1 MTGFDILVLVVVGLA
16 ATYGF
21 LRGFVQEAIS
31 LFAGAVAIFAI
42 HTLHTPLADVL
53 TPHIGT
59 ESGASVLAFFLLLL
73 VPYVLV
79 RAVAR
84 YLGSASRASALA
96 PVDRVLGFGFG
107 AVKGTL
113 IIVLGYSVLILAYD
127 TVWGPKGRPGWITH
141 SRTYN
146 FIDASSEAL
155 VKMISKRRRDAAD
168 ERAKE
173 QDDSASPAPVATRSP
188 TSHATK
194 RKAHHTAD

>member
-1 MTGFDILVLVVVGLA
+1 MTGFDILVLVVVGFA
-16 ATYGF
+16 ATFGF

-31 LFAGAVAIFAI
+31 LFAGVVAIVAI
-42 HTLHTPLADVL
+42 HSLHTPLAQVL
-53 TPHIGT
+53 MPHIGT
-59 ESGASVLAFFLLLL
+59 ESGASVLAFFLLLI

-79 RAVAR
+79 KGVAK
-84 YLGSASRASALA
+84 YLGTASRASALA

-113 IIVLGYSVLILAYD
+113 IIVLGYSVLVLAYD
-127 TVWGPKGRPGWITH
+127 TIWGPKGRPGWITH

-155 VKMISKRRRDAAD
+155 VKMISQRRRDAAE

-173 QDDSASPAPVATRSP
+173 DDEPVAKP
-188 TSHATK
+188 TPKASSHAAK
-194 RKAHHTAD
+194 RKVHRTVD

>member
-16 ATYGF
+16 ATFGF

-31 LFAGAVAIFAI
+31 LFAGAVAIVAI
-42 HTLHTPLADVL
+42 HTLHTPLAEVL

-59 ESGASVLAFFLLLL
+59 ESGASVLAFFLLLI

-84 YLGSASRASALA
+84 YLGTASRASALA

-127 TVWGPKGRPGWITH
+127 TIWGPKGRPGWITH

-146 FIDASSEAL
+146 FIDASSEAM
-155 VKMISKRRRDAAD
+155 VKMISQRRREAAEDRAKDEAEPSPKPTTHARRKTHRAAD
-168 ERAKE
+168 
-173 QDDSASPAPVATRSP
+173 
-188 TSHATK
+188 
-194 RKAHHTAD
+194 

>member
-16 ATYGF
+16 ATFGF

-42 HTLHTPLADVL
+42 HTMHTPLAQVL

-73 VPYVLV
+73 VPYLLV
-79 RAVAR
+79 RGVAR

-113 IIVLGYSVLILAYD
+113 IIVLGYSVLVLAYD
-127 TVWGPKGRPGWITH
+127 TIWGPKGRPGWITH

-155 VKMISKRRRDAAD
+155 VKMISQRRRDAAED
-168 ERAKE
+168 RAKDGG
-173 QDDSASPAPVATRSP
+173 DDSPSSAPSPKAS
-188 TSHATK
+188 SHPTK
-194 RKAHHTAD
+194 RKAHRAAD

>member
-16 ATYGF
+16 ATFGF

-42 HTLHTPLADVL
+42 HMLHTPLAEVL

-59 ESGASVLAFFLLLL
+59 ESGASVLAFFLLLI
-73 VPYVLV
+73 VPYVVV
-79 RAVAR
+79 RGVAR
-84 YLGSASRASALA
+84 YLGTASRASALA

-127 TVWGPKGRPGWITH
+127 TIWGPKGRPGWITH
-141 SRTYN
+141 SRTYS

-155 VKMISKRRRDAAD
+155 VKMISQRRREAAED
-168 ERAKE
+168 RAKDE
-173 QDDSASPAPVATRSP
+173 AEPSPLP
-188 TSHATK
+188 THTPTTHAK
-194 RKAHHTAD
+194 RKTHRAVD

>member
-16 ATYGF
+16 ATFGF

-31 LFAGAVAIFAI
+31 LFAGAVAIVAI
-42 HTLHTPLADVL
+42 HTLHTPLAEVL

-59 ESGASVLAFFLLLL
+59 ESGASVLAFFLLLI
-73 VPYVLV
+73 VPYFLV
-79 RAVAR
+79 RGVAR
-84 YLGSASRASALA
+84 YLGTASRASALA

-127 TVWGPKGRPGWITH
+127 TIWGPKGRPGWITH

-146 FIDASSEAL
+146 FIDASSEAM
-155 VKMISKRRRDAAD
+155 VKMISQRRREAAED
-168 ERAKE
+168 RAKDE
-173 QDDSASPAPVATRSP
+173 AEPSPGP
-188 TSHATK
+188 THTPTTHAR
-194 RKAHHTAD
+194 RKTHRAVD

>member
-1 MTGFDILVLVVVGLA
+1 MTGFDILVLVVVGFA
-16 ATYGF
+16 ATFGF

-31 LFAGAVAIFAI
+31 LFAGVVAIVAI
-42 HTLHTPLADVL
+42 HSLHTPLAQVL

-59 ESGASVLAFFLLLL
+59 ESGASVLAFFLLLI

-79 RAVAR
+79 KGVAK
-84 YLGSASRASALA
+84 YLGTASRASALA

-113 IIVLGYSVLILAYD
+113 IIVLGYSVLVLAYD
-127 TVWGPKGRPGWITH
+127 TIWGPKGRPGWITH

-155 VKMISKRRRDAAD
+155 VKMISQRRRDAAE

-173 QDDSASPAPVATRSP
+173 GDEPVAKP
-188 TSHATK
+188 TTKASSHAAK
-194 RKAHHTAD
+194 RKAHRTVD

>member
-16 ATYGF
+16 ATFGF

-42 HTLHTPLADVL
+42 HMLHTPLAQVL

-59 ESGASVLAFFLLLL
+59 ESGASVLAFFLLLI

-84 YLGSASRASALA
+84 YLGTASRASALA

-113 IIVLGYSVLILAYD
+113 IIVLGYSVLILGYD
-127 TVWGPKGRPGWITH
+127 TIWGPKGRPGWITH

-155 VKMISKRRRDAAD
+155 VKMISQRRRDAAD
-168 ERAKE
+168 ERAKDE
-173 QDDSASPAPVATRSP
+173 AEPDAKP
-188 TSHATK
+188 TTHAR
-194 RKAHHTAD
+194 RKTHRAVD

>member
-16 ATYGF
+16 ATFGF

-31 LFAGAVAIFAI
+31 LFAGAVAIVAI
-42 HTLHTPLADVL
+42 HTLHTPLAEVL

-59 ESGASVLAFFLLLL
+59 ESGASVLAFFLLLI

-84 YLGSASRASALA
+84 YLGTASRASALA

-127 TVWGPKGRPGWITH
+127 TIWGPKGRPGWITH

-146 FIDASSEAL
+146 FIDASSEAM
-155 VKMISKRRRDAAD
+155 VKMISQRRREAAEDRATD
-168 ERAKE
+168 EVE
-173 QDDSASPAPVATRSP
+173 PSPKP
-188 TSHATK
+188 TTHAK
-194 RKAHHTAD
+194 RKTHRAVD